1 MLWTL
6 SGKHVGSI
14 LSCVVFS
21 VVCLASTLGAFSCRQ
36 NQFQCGNGKCVTTR
50 WVCDGMDDCGDG
62 TDELPATCSEK
73 KCLSSEFS
81 CGGRM
86 NQCVSSRWRCDGKA
100 DCENGADEEGCVPK
114 NCSADE
120 FRCGNGQCVSLT
132 FVCDEDA
139 DCSDGSDEAACAAR
153 TCKPGSF
160 QCHDGVC
167 VPRLWACDGDAD
179 CADGSDEWPQNCEGR
194 QAPTRRPCHDQE
206 FHCGSGECVHG
217 MWRCDGGDDCA
228 DRSDE
233 ANCSAPS
240 CRPDEFR
247 CDDGTCVPGI
257 RQCDGEFDC
266 RDMSDE
272 TDCGENSKC
281 EGPETFHCRSG
292 ECISM
297 DKVCDSQRDCRD
309 WSDEPLKEC
318 NTNECLTDNGG
329 CSHICRDLK
338 IGYECS
344 CPDGYHM
351 VDSKRCADI
360 DECANPDTCSQVCI
374 NLPGSFKCECEEG
387 YEVDPMTKECK
398 AVTGNVPYL
407 FFSNRHEVRKMTLDK
422 SEYTCLIP
430 QLKNV
435 VALDMDM
442 SNGKIFWSD
451 LFHKKIYSTLLD
463 KAENSSQHSTVID
476 SHISTPEGLAV
487 DWIHGNIYWT
497 DSTFDTISVAS
508 TDGSKRKTLI
518 TEGLKK
524 PRAIVVDPQH
534 NFMYWTDWG
543 RPAQIEKCG
552 LNGADRSALVTNDIF
567 WPNGITLDM
576 VNKRLYWVDSKLH
589 TLSSI
594 GVNGERRHTLIIDE
608 GKLIHPLSLTVF
620 EEKVFWTDVS
630 SNAIMSAN
638 RLTGKEI
645 MRVVEN
651 LTGPED
657 IVVYHNLKQPN
668 GKNWCVEGDQL
679 NGGCEYMCLP
689 APQVNEH
696 SPKYTCACPDHM
708 TLGPDLRK
716 CVAVVPETG
725 VTTAAVPPRVPAG
738 RTTVRS
744 PDTTS
749 STGKAWI
756 TPRAVDPKLRNNLP
770 KDTNAVEAEGA
781 SDGYVAVASPAPHP
795 VALYVVLPVV
805 AVCLTVFGAVLLWRQ
820 WRLKNTNTIHFDNP
834 VYQKTTEDQV
844 HICRSSSPDGYMS
857 PSHHMFSLDE
867 EEDIA

>member
-1 MLWTL
+1 MH
-6 SGKHVGSI
+6 SYRVG
-14 LSCVVFS
+14 CVC
-21 VVCLASTLGAFSCRQ
+21 VCLLYLIYDPLLSPAPGATPCSER
-36 NQFQCGNGKCVTTR
+36 QFQCGNGKCITRR

-62 TDELPATCSEK
+62 SDELSTTCSEK

-81 CGGRM
+81 CGGRL

-114 NCSADE
+114 NCSAGE
-120 FRCGNGQCVSLT
+120 FRCGTGQCVSVM

-153 TCKPGSF
+153 TCTPGSF

-179 CADGSDEWPQNCEGR
+179 CADGSDEWPQNCKGQ
-194 QAPTRRPCHDQE
+194 QAPPPKPCRDQE

-217 MWRCDGGDDCA
+217 MWLCDGGDDCV

-233 ANCSAPS
+233 TNCSRPT
-240 CRPDEFR
+240 CRPDEFQ
-247 CDDGTCVPGI
+247 CNDGACVPGI

-272 TDCGENSKC
+272 NDCASGDKC
-281 EGPETFHCRSG
+281 EGPETFQCRSG
-292 ECISM
+292 ECISVEQ
-297 DKVCDSQRDCRD
+297 VCDAQRDCRD
-309 WSDEPLKEC
+309 LSDEPLKEC
-318 NTNECLTDNGG
+318 SECYCHYYCHNL
-329 CSHICRDLK
+329 CSH
-338 IGYECS
+338 
-344 CPDGYHM
+344 
-351 VDSKRCADI
+351 
-360 DECANPDTCSQVCI
+360 VCM
-374 NLPGSFKCECEEG
+374 NLPGSFKCECEAG
-387 YEVDPMTKECK
+387 YEMDPMTKECK
-398 AVTGNVPYL
+398 AVTGELQTFTELYFTIEDVNGYCLRHTQGNVPYL
-407 FFSNRHEVRKMTLDK
+407 FFTNRHEVRKMKMDK

-442 SNGKIFWSD
+442 SSGKIFWSD
-451 LFHKKIYSTLLD
+451 LFHKTIYSTGLD
-463 KAENSSQHSTVID
+463 KAANSSQHSTVID
-476 SHISTPEGLAV
+476 SRIFTPEGLAL
-487 DWIHGNIYWT
+487 DWIHGNLYWT
-497 DSTFDTISVAS
+497 DSTFRTISVAT
-508 TDGSKRKTLI
+508 TDGTKRKTLI
-518 TEGLKK
+518 SDGLKK

-543 RPAQIEKCG
+543 NPAQIEKCG
-552 LNGADRSALVTNDIF
+552 LNGADRSALVTSNIL

-576 VNKRLYWVDSKLH
+576 VNQRLYWVDSKLH

-594 GVNGERRHTLIIDE
+594 GVNGERRHTLIID
-608 GKLIHPLSLTVF
+608 GRKLVHPLSLTVF

-638 RLTGKEI
+638 RLTGKDI
-645 MRVVEN
+645 MIEVEN
-651 LTGPED
+651 LVGPED

-668 GKNWCVEGDQL
+668 GTNWCEKGDRL
-679 NGGCEYMCLP
+679 NGGCEYLCLP

-696 SPKYTCACPDHM
+696 SPKYTCTCPDHM
-708 TLGPDLRK
+708 TLGPDMRT
-716 CVAVVPETG
+716 CVTVT
-725 VTTAAVPPRVPAG
+725 VTTAVVSPRFSVG
-738 RTTVRS
+738 RATVRS
-744 PDTTS
+744 PDPILTTTS
-749 STGKAWI
+749 STAKAWL
-756 TPRAVDPKLRNNLP
+756 TARAFRTSLSLICP
-770 KDTNAVEAEGA
+770 
-781 SDGYVAVASPAPHP
+781 SPASS
-795 VALYVVLPVV
+795 LPSV

-844 HICRSSSPDGYMS
+844 HICRSSSQDGYMY
-857 PSHHMFSLDE
+857 PSVSLDE

>member
-1 MLWTL
+1 MHSYRVGCVCVCLLYLICICVLALL
-6 SGKHVGSI
+6 SKSI
-14 LSCVVFS
+14 LILLLVIFTIYLFLNMNLFS
-21 VVCLASTLGAFSCRQ
+21 ER
-36 NQFQCGNGKCVTTR
+36 QFQCGNGKCITRR

-62 TDELPATCSEK
+62 SDELSTTCSESNALYHHLYHHHLHHNNQHHQPHCHCCADLDWDDPENLTI

-81 CGGRM
+81 CGGRL

-114 NCSADE
+114 NCSAGE
-120 FRCGNGQCVSLT
+120 FRCGTGQCVSVM

-153 TCKPGSF
+153 TCTPGSF

-179 CADGSDEWPQNCEGR
+179 CADGSDEWPQNCKGQ
-194 QAPTRRPCHDQE
+194 QAPPPKPCRDQE

-217 MWRCDGGDDCA
+217 MWLCDGGDDCV

-233 ANCSAPS
+233 TNCRPT
-240 CRPDEFR
+240 CRPDEFQ
-247 CDDGTCVPGI
+247 CNDGACVPGI

-272 TDCGENSKC
+272 NDCA
-281 EGPETFHCRSG
+281 
-292 ECISM
+292 
-297 DKVCDSQRDCRD
+297 
-309 WSDEPLKEC
+309 SD
-318 NTNECLTDNGG
+318 TNECLKDNGG
-329 CSHICRDLK
+329 CSHTCNDLK
-338 IGYECS
+338 IGYECL
-344 CPDGYHM
+344 CPDGYRLVNAKH
-351 VDSKRCADI
+351 CEDI
-360 DECANPDTCSQVCI
+360 DECANPDTCSQVCM
-374 NLPGSFKCECEEG
+374 NLPGSFKCECEAG
-387 YEVDPMTKECK
+387 YEMDPMTKECK

-407 FFSNRHEVRKMTLDK
+407 FFTNRHEVRKMKMDK

-442 SNGKIFWSD
+442 SSGKIFWSD
-451 LFHKKIYSTLLD
+451 LFHKTIYSTGLD
-463 KAENSSQHSTVID
+463 KAANSSQHSTVID
-476 SHISTPEGLAV
+476 SRIFTPEGLAL
-487 DWIHGNIYWT
+487 DWIHGNLYWT
-497 DSTFDTISVAS
+497 DSTFRTISVAT
-508 TDGSKRKTLI
+508 TDGTKRKTLI
-518 TEGLKK
+518 SDGLKK

-543 RPAQIEKCG
+543 NPAQIEKCG
-552 LNGADRSALVTNDIF
+552 LNGADRSALVTSNIL

-576 VNKRLYWVDSKLH
+576 VNQRLYWVDSKLH

-594 GVNGERRHTLIIDE
+594 GVNGERRHTLIID
-608 GKLIHPLSLTVF
+608 GRKLVHPLSLTVF

-638 RLTGKEI
+638 RLTGKDI
-645 MRVVEN
+645 MIEVEN
-651 LTGPED
+651 LVGPED

-668 GKNWCVEGDQL
+668 GTNWCEKGDRL
-679 NGGCEYMCLP
+679 NGGCEYLCLP

-696 SPKYTCACPDHM
+696 SPKYTCTCPDHM
-708 TLGPDLRK
+708 TLGPDM
-716 CVAVVPETG
+716 
-725 VTTAAVPPRVPAG
+725 
-738 RTTVRS
+738 RTCFR
-744 PDTTS
+744 TS
-749 STGKAWI
+749 LSLI
-756 TPRAVDPKLRNNLP
+756 CP
-770 KDTNAVEAEGA
+770 
-781 SDGYVAVASPAPHP
+781 SPASS
-795 VALYVVLPVV
+795 LPSV

-844 HICRSSSPDGYMS
+844 HICRSSSQDGYMY
-857 PSHHMFSLDE
+857 PSVRPLPPHSNSSQQPHASSFPAWISHVRVPLSRGSFR
-867 EEDIA
+867 

>member
-6 SGKHVGSI
+6 SVKHLRLI
-14 LSCVVFS
+14 LSCAVFS
-21 VVCLASTLGAFSCRQ
+21 VVFLALTRATPCSER
-36 NQFQCGNGKCVTTR
+36 QFQCGNGKCITRR

-62 TDELPATCSEK
+62 SDELSTTCSEK

-81 CGGRM
+81 CGGRL

-114 NCSADE
+114 NCSAGE
-120 FRCGNGQCVSLT
+120 FRCGTGQCVSVM

-153 TCKPGSF
+153 TCTPGSF

-179 CADGSDEWPQNCEGR
+179 CADGSDEWPQNCKGQ
-194 QAPTRRPCHDQE
+194 QAPPPKPCRDQE

-217 MWRCDGGDDCA
+217 MWLCDGGDDCV

-233 ANCSAPS
+233 TNCSRPT
-240 CRPDEFR
+240 CRPDEFQ
-247 CDDGTCVPGI
+247 CNDGACVPGI

-272 TDCGENSKC
+272 NDCASVSKC
-281 EGPETFHCRSG
+281 EGPETFQCRSG
-292 ECISM
+292 ECISVEQ
-297 DKVCDSQRDCRD
+297 VCDAQRDCRD
-309 WSDEPLKEC
+309 LSDEPLKEC
-318 NTNECLTDNGG
+318 NTNECLKDNGG
-329 CSHICRDLK
+329 CSHTCNDLK
-338 IGYECS
+338 IGYECL
-344 CPDGYHM
+344 CPDGYRLVNAKH
-351 VDSKRCADI
+351 CEDI
-360 DECANPDTCSQVCI
+360 DECANPDTCSQVCM
-374 NLPGSFKCECEEG
+374 NLPGSFKCECEAG
-387 YEVDPMTKECK
+387 YEMDPMTKECK

-407 FFSNRHEVRKMTLDK
+407 FFTNRHEVRKMKMDK

-442 SNGKIFWSD
+442 SSGKIFWSD
-451 LFHKKIYSTLLD
+451 LFHKTIYSTGLD
-463 KAENSSQHSTVID
+463 KAANSSQHSTVID
-476 SHISTPEGLAV
+476 SRIFTPEGLAL
-487 DWIHGNIYWT
+487 DWIHGNLYWT
-497 DSTFDTISVAS
+497 DSTFRTISVAT
-508 TDGSKRKTLI
+508 TDGTKRKTLI
-518 TEGLKK
+518 SDGLKK

-543 RPAQIEKCG
+543 NPAQIEKCG
-552 LNGADRSALVTNDIF
+552 LNGADRSALVTSNIL

-576 VNKRLYWVDSKLH
+576 VNQRLYWVDSKLH

-594 GVNGERRHTLIIDE
+594 GVNGERRHTLIID
-608 GKLIHPLSLTVF
+608 GRKLVHPLSLTVF

-638 RLTGKEI
+638 RLTGKDI
-645 MRVVEN
+645 MIEVEN
-651 LTGPED
+651 LVGPED

-668 GKNWCVEGDQL
+668 GTNWCEKGDRL
-679 NGGCEYMCLP
+679 NGGCEYLCLP

-696 SPKYTCACPDHM
+696 SPKYTCTCPDHM
-708 TLGPDLRK
+708 TLGPDMRT
-716 CVAVVPETG
+716 CVTVT
-725 VTTAAVPPRVPAG
+725 VTTAVVSPRFSVG
-738 RTTVRS
+738 RATVRS
-744 PDTTS
+744 PDPILTTTS
-749 STGKAWI
+749 STAKAWL
-756 TPRAVDPKLRNNLP
+756 TARAVDPELQKNLP
-770 KDTNAVEAEGA
+770 KDTNTAEAEGS
-781 SDGYVAVASPAPHP
+781 SDGFVAIASSSQHP
-795 VALYVVLPVV
+795 VALYVILPLV

-844 HICRSSSPDGYMS
+844 HICRSSSQDGYMY
-857 PSHHMFSLDE
+857 PSHQMFSLDE